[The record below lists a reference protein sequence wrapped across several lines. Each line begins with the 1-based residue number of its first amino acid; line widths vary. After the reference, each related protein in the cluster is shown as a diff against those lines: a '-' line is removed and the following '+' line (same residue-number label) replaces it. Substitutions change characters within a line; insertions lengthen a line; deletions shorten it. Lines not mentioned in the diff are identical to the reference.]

1 MNVMSFWLLAALS
14 LLSEGLVGV
23 ILLLRENQH
32 ARIQKELLD
41 RLLTSEGYQAIP
53 EIHPVADLLAAKP
66 DTAERIEKVIKELA
80 RKRKQGQRVR
90 FDIPGL
96 HAPNS
101 GMGEIK

>member
-41 RLLTSEGYQAIP
+41 RL
-53 EIHPVADLLAAKP
+53 
-66 DTAERIEKVIKELA
+66 
-80 RKRKQGQRVR
+80 
-90 FDIPGL
+90 
-96 HAPNS
+96 
-101 GMGEIK
+101 